1 MTELTF
7 ELRQNKISA
16 DMDYLD
22 RKVKAQMKSAD
33 RLKAKAVIVIGEDE
47 LEKQS
52 VMLKDLTTGTQQ
64 LVPFTS
70 LIDEVKKLTEAK

>member
-1 MTELTF
+1 
-7 ELRQNKISA
+7 
-16 DMDYLD
+16 MDYLD